1 MPGDVRGVVLS
12 EKAVEL
18 RKGWRPPHRRA
29 ILVSDHVS
37 TEGGVSGEV
46 RGNGNLAGFG
56 AGHGGYGGNGSS
68 TRPSTRL
75 TFRCVCACETEYYTR
90 GDGQARVA

>member
-1 MPGDVRGVVLS
+1 MSD
-12 EKAVEL
+12 KAVEL

-37 TEGGVSGEV
+37 TDGGVSGEV
-46 RGNGNLAGFG
+46 LGNGNLDGFG
-56 AGHGGYGGNGSS
+56 AGHGGYGNGSS

-75 TFRCVCACETEYYTR
+75 TFR
-90 GDGQARVA
+90 